1 MAFKK
6 VKLITSAV
14 LSMALAVTACVT
26 AVQGESSPL
35 AVKPVG
41 EFFTDTQTVTGKFG
55 DVNNI
60 VLDRPSDSVF
70 GVTGVFKETSYYE
83 QLDAGSQK
91 VYDAILD
98 TYKDGMIT
106 EEVDLVKYLPETK
119 FTVTGTVNAQNQFI
133 LDSESQEVINN
144 ATGGCIFPA
153 FLAATTDHPE
163 YSWISTGSYAY
174 RLQAKVGINS
184 DGTYSYEITTVPFS
198 VSTENIYGTP
208 AEMTSAVEKAKGVI
222 GTKET
227 AYEQLKAIHDYLCD
241 TIDYNYTAVGSTLPN
256 GYDTGYYQTAY
267 SAFYRIDQDGA
278 GDKNL
283 TVCAGYAKSFKI
295 LCDQYN
301 IPCVYVSGYG
311 VNNDGNGEPHA
322 WDYVKMDDG
331 KWYGVDVT
339 WDDQDKIYYNYFLAG
354 ADTPGFTD
362 LTFGGSHKSSG
373 VWSSDASYEFKY
385 PTLASEK
392 YDPAKVEETTEDT
405 TTEPADTSATEETTP
420 KPADT
425 SATEETT
432 PKPADTSVTEETTPK
447 PADTSATEETTPKPA
462 DTSATEETT
471 PKPAD
476 TSVTET
482 TTPKPAD
489 TSETEATTPKP
500 ADTSATEETTPKPA
514 DTSVTETTPKPED
527 TTAASGEPDVTT
539 VAEETP
545 APDTTTAEETTA
557 PDTTASEST
566 TAPEEANGGVNVN
579 VGEGAPEAEIDMNKD
594 QLMDAVLSDEEK
606 EQLGDGDVSI
616 DFNIS
621 NADKTASD
629 EEKKAV
635 EDYLAAMQDGSYELG
650 LYVNLEL
657 FKTVNGDK
665 TAVTDTNK
673 PIRITISVPEDL
685 VKDGRAFGLVRVHDG
700 EAEFLKDLDTD
711 PKTIT
716 IESDKFSTYAVVYSD
731 EQASE
736 PTQDGQQTDDPAQ
749 GADDENKNTGF
760 GFENSL
766 IITLIISAATVFGS
780 AITLYFKSAKSK
792 K

>member
-392 YDPAKVEETTEDT
+392 YDPEKVEETTTEAETTEPEETTTASTTAEPKPEETTTTST
-405 TTEPADTSATEETTP
+405 TTEPKPEETTT
-420 KPADT
+420 T
-425 SATEETT
+425 STTAESEPEETT
-432 PKPADTSVTEETTPK
+432 TTSTTAEP
-447 PADTSATEETTPKPA
+447 E
-462 DTSATEETT
+462 
-471 PKPAD
+471 
-476 TSVTET
+476 
-482 TTPKPAD
+482 
-489 TSETEATTPKP
+489 
-500 ADTSATEETTPKPA
+500 
-514 DTSVTETTPKPED
+514 PED

-566 TAPEEANGGVNVN
+566 TAPEEANGGANVN
-579 VGEGAPEAEIDMNKD
+579 VGEDAPEAEIDMNKD

-650 LYVNLEL
+650 LYVNIEL

-685 VKDGRAFGLVRVHDG
+685 AKDGRAFGLVRVHGG

>member
-1 MAFKK
+1 MTELKKYVKFIPIIKLRHFIDIKNTFKSKKERNKLMAFKK

-392 YDPAKVEETTEDT
+392 YDPEKVEETTTEAE
-405 TTEPADTSATEETTP
+405 TTEPEETTTASTTAEP
-420 KPADT
+420 KP
-425 SATEETT
+425 EETT
-432 PKPADTSVTEETTPK
+432 TTSTTAEPKPEETTT
-447 PADTSATEETTPKPA
+447 TSTTAEPEPEETTT
-462 DTSATEETT
+462 TSTT
-471 PKPAD
+471 AEP
-476 TSVTET
+476 E
-482 TTPKPAD
+482 
-489 TSETEATTPKP
+489 
-500 ADTSATEETTPKPA
+500 
-514 DTSVTETTPKPED
+514 PED

-650 LYVNLEL
+650 LYVNIEL

-685 VKDGRAFGLVRVHDG
+685 AKDGRAFGLVRVHGG

>member
-1 MAFKK
+1 MTELKKYVKFIPIIKLRHFIDIKNTFKSKKERNKLMAFKK

-392 YDPAKVEETTEDT
+392 YDPEKVEETTTEAETTEPEETTTASTTAEPKPEEITTTST
-405 TTEPADTSATEETTP
+405 TTEPKPEETTTTSTTTEP
-420 KPADT
+420 KP
-425 SATEETT
+425 EETT
-432 PKPADTSVTEETTPK
+432 TTSTTAEPEPEETTT
-447 PADTSATEETTPKPA
+447 TSTTAEP
-462 DTSATEETT
+462 E
-471 PKPAD
+471 
-476 TSVTET
+476 
-482 TTPKPAD
+482 
-489 TSETEATTPKP
+489 
-500 ADTSATEETTPKPA
+500 
-514 DTSVTETTPKPED
+514 PED

-545 APDTTTAEETTA
+545 A